1 LQRTDSQRTDSQR
14 TDSPRT
20 DSPSTLRFGPFRLD
34 PGDARLW
41 RGDEV
46 VPLGARAFAVLLRL
60 ASRPGRLTSKR
71 DLFDAAWEGR
81 AVTDG
86 VLTTAVHE
94 IRQAL
99 GDDPSEPEYVQTVYG
114 RGYRFLA
121 PVETAPAA
129 APAPQA
135 GAEPPHVGRAE
146 AWAELA
152 GWAAE
157 AFAGDRRVVF
167 LSGEAGVGKTALA
180 EAFLRRLGG
189 DGEAL
194 VARGR
199 CVESYGRG
207 EAYLPL
213 LEALG
218 RLLRADDAGELTARV
233 ERHAPSWLVHLQ
245 PELAGSGTEAPGDA
259 ARRSTPARMLR
270 ELAEALEA
278 LAERRPLALLLEDLH
293 WSDTATLAWLDYAAR
308 RPDPARLL
316 VLATYRPVEVV
327 VERHPLRAVVAE
339 VVLRPAGRE
348 LVLDHLSPHDVA
360 EYVARR
366 FPGLAAAD
374 EVADALHHR
383 TGGHPLFLVTL
394 ADELVRR
401 GLLERTGEGTWRTGE
416 EPAAIEDVVPATL
429 ATFVEQRVDRL
440 DEDDRRLV
448 EAAAVAGASFD
459 AAVLAAA
466 VGGEEADVEARIARW
481 ARRGELVEVEA
492 ADEPPAGPVTT
503 RFAFRHA
510 LLHEVVLRRVAPGRR
525 AALHAAVA
533 RALEDRHAG
542 RLDEVA
548 AELAVHFEAGGEAL
562 AAAGH
567 RLRAARTAS
576 GRSAYAEAIDHA
588 DRGLRLVGD
597 LRGEPRDGTA
607 GDLEARLHLARGL
620 ALSAARGW
628 AAPETARSYRR
639 AHELCRE
646 SGDEESALLALW
658 GAASVAVVTGG
669 LEESERA
676 SRQMLDLARRR
687 GSKVFEIAAW
697 MELGVIAFDRGELDE
712 AREHLARA
720 AALYEPEQ
728 HADHVALVGVDLGVF
743 TRAFDSH
750 RAWLAGDGDAA
761 ESAAASAIEL
771 AGELAHPF
779 SLAVATAYAAALHLL
794 RRDPAAALRRA
805 GEALGLCE
813 EHGFFYYQDWARAVR
828 GWARAVADGRSGAG
842 AEPALRELRAAA
854 ESLRSSGRWRLVPL
868 FEARLAERL
877 LAVGR
882 DEEGGAALDRAREA
896 ITRSGAVVWTP
907 EVLAAE
913 GAGSR

>member
-1 LQRTDSQRTDSQR
+1 LQRTD
-14 TDSPRT
+14 PA
-20 DSPSTLRFGPFRLD
+20 STLHFGPFRLD

-41 RGDEV
+41 RGDEE
-46 VPLGARAFAVLLRL
+46 VPLGSRALAVLLELAGRAGRL
-60 ASRPGRLTSKR
+60 ASKEE
-71 DLFDAAWEGR
+71 LFAAAWEGR

-99 GDDPSEPEYVQTVYG
+99 GDDPGDPEYVQTVYG

-121 PVETAPAA
+121 GVETVPAA
-129 APAPQA
+129 APHPRP
-135 GAEPPHVGRAE
+135 GPERPLVGREE

-167 LSGEAGVGKTALA
+167 VSGEAGVGKTALA
-180 EAFLRRLGG
+180 EAFLRSLSGE
-189 DGEAL
+189 GEAV

-213 LEALG
+213 LEAIG
-218 RLLRADDAGELTARV
+218 RLLRADEGGELAGLM
-233 ERHAPSWLVHLQ
+233 ERRAPSWLVHLGPDR
-245 PELAGSGTEAPGDA
+245 PEPGPETPGDA
-259 ARRSTPARMLR
+259 GRRSTPARMLR

-278 LAERRPLALLLEDLH
+278 LSERRPTALLLEDLH

-316 VLATYRPVEVV
+316 VLATYRPVEVA
-327 VERHPLRAVVAE
+327 VERHPLRAIVSDVA
-339 VVLRPAGRE
+339 LRAAGRE
-348 LVLDHLSPHDVA
+348 LVLDHLSPADVG
-360 EYVARR
+360 EYVVRR
-366 FPGLAAAD
+366 FPGLEPAG
-374 EVADALHHR
+374 EVARALHRR
-383 TGGHPLFLVTL
+383 TGGQPLFLVTL

-401 GLLERTGEGTWRTGE
+401 RILERSGEGTWRTNE
-416 EPAAIEDVVPATL
+416 APAAIEAVVPATL
-429 ATFVEQRVDRL
+429 AAYVEGRVERL
-440 DEDDRRLV
+440 AEGDRRLV

-466 VGGEEADVEARIARW
+466 VGSGAPEVEARFAHW

-492 ADEPPAGPVTT
+492 AETAPAGPVTT

-510 LLHEVVLRRVAPGRR
+510 LLHDVVLRRVVPGRR
-525 AALHAAVA
+525 AALHGAVA
-533 RALEDRHAG
+533 RALEARHAG
-542 RLDEVA
+542 RLDDVA
-548 AELAVHFEAGGEAL
+548 AELAVHFEAAGEAR
-562 AAAGH
+562 AAADH

-588 DRGLRLVGD
+588 DRGLRLVGELPGE
-597 LRGEPRDGTA
+597 LRDATA
-607 GDLEARLHLARGL
+607 QDLEVRLHLARGL

-628 AAPETARSYRR
+628 AAPETARSFRR

-646 SGDEESALLALW
+646 SGDEESALHALW
-658 GAASVAVVTGG
+658 GAASVAVVSGG

-687 GSKVFEIAAW
+687 DSKVFEIAARL
-697 MELGVIAFDRGELDE
+697 ELGVVAFERAELD
-712 AREHLARA
+712 ASREHLARG
-720 AALYEPEQ
+720 AALYDPAR

-750 RAWLAGDGDAA
+750 RAAVAGESAEAEAAA
-761 ESAAASAIEL
+761 EAALGL
-771 AGELAHPF
+771 AGELGHPF
-779 SLAVATAYAAALHLL
+779 SLAVATAYAAVLELL
-794 RRDPAAALRRA
+794 RRDPSAALRRA
-805 GEALGLCE
+805 HRALDLCT

-828 GWARAVADGRSGAG
+828 GWARAAG
-842 AEPALRELRAAA
+842 GGSTPEDAGPPLAELRTAAD
-854 ESLRSSGRWRLVPL
+854 SLRSSGRWRLVPL

-877 LAVGR
+877 SSLGR
-882 DEEGGAALDRAREA
+882 EEKAAEALGRAREA
-896 ITRSGAVVWTP
+896 IARSGSVVWEP
-907 EVLAAE
+907 EVVAK
-913 GAGSR
+913 GRVY